1 VRYNEINNVI
11 SKVFRVRS
19 LLIVAGISIAAMT
32 SDKANVTAGTLKERS
47 HLVSGLDVTRKG
59 KERKGKERKGKERKG
74 KERKG
79 KERKERTSNGI
90 VIMHSE
96 RSVRIRLSQLLSK

>member
-1 VRYNEINNVI
+1 VRYNEINNVV
-11 SKVFRVRS
+11 SEVLRVGS
-19 LLIVAGISIAAMT
+19 FLIVADIATTTST

-47 HLVSGLDVTRKG
+47 HLVSGLDVT
-59 KERKGKERKGKERKG
+59 RKG